1 MKKIVKLLSIMTL
14 VVGIWS
20 CQGEQGDVGP
30 AGATGEKGP
39 VGGAGPTGPAGVAGP
54 AGAVGPTGNANVKSF
69 QYTIKVAEWKEDLVT
84 GIGNG
89 VSSRWGTHVITNAD
103 VTTEKFVMLFLRAGA
118 EYKALPLTYIK
129 DDNQSLERLDYGY
142 KTGQVN
148 VYYRAQSQLFG
159 GVVEYKPLSD
169 LSVEVVL
176 TNKTAG
182 ALLSKSGVDMKDYD
196 KVMDFL
202 SKNQ

>member
-14 VVGIWS
+14 AVGIWS
-20 CQGEQGDVGP
+20 CQGEQGPVGP
-30 AGATGEKGP
+30 AGTTGEKGAS
-39 VGGAGPTGPAGVAGP
+39 GTNGTNGTNGANGKDGIN
-54 AGAVGPTGNANVKSF
+54 GNANVKSF
-69 QYTIKVAEWKEDLVT
+69 QYTAKVADWKDVLVT

-89 VSSRWGTHVITNAD
+89 VSSKWGSQVITNTD
-103 VTTEKFVMLFLRAGA
+103 VSTEKFVMLFLKAGD

-148 VYYRAQSQLFG
+148 VYYRSQSQLFG
-159 GVVEYKPLSD
+159 GTVELKPLSD
-169 LSVEVVL
+169 LSLEVVL
-176 TNKTAG
+176 TTKTAG
-182 ALLSKSGVDMKDYD
+182 ALLGKSGIDMKDYG

>member
-14 VVGIWS
+14 AVGIWS
-20 CQGEQGDVGP
+20 CQGEQGPVGP
-30 AGATGEKGP
+30 AGTTGEKGAS
-39 VGGAGPTGPAGVAGP
+39 GTNGTNGTNGANGKDGIN
-54 AGAVGPTGNANVKSF
+54 GNANVKSF
-69 QYTIKVAEWKEDLVT
+69 QYTAKVADWKDVLVT

-89 VSSRWGTHVITNAD
+89 VSSKWGSQVITNAD
-103 VTTEKFVMLFLRAGA
+103 VSTEKFVMLFLKAGD

-148 VYYRAQSQLFG
+148 VYYRSQSQLFG
-159 GVVEYKPLSD
+159 GAVEYKPLSD
-169 LSVEVVL
+169 LSLEVVL
-176 TNKTAG
+176 TSKTAG
-182 ALLSKSGVDMKDYD
+182 ALLGKSGIDMKDYG
-196 KVMDFL
+196 KVIDFL

>member
-30 AGATGEKGP
+30 AGATGEKGGP
-39 VGGAGPTGPAGVAGP
+39 GVAGPTGPAGVAGP

-69 QYTIKVAEWKEDLVT
+69 QYTAKVADWKDVLVT

-89 VSSRWGTHVITNAD
+89 VSSKWGSQVITNAD
-103 VTTEKFVMLFLRAGA
+103 VTTEKFVMLFLKAGA

-142 KTGQVN
+142 TTGQVN

-169 LSVEVVL
+169 LSLEVVL